1 MFALLVFTLLE
12 TAGMRPLQARR
23 YAAILGHAGLQ

>member
-1 MFALLVFTLLE
+1 MFALYFIR